1 MVLAIVLILIV
12 VAEVL
17 FQFLSPW
24 WLSPVGSNSGHIDDT
39 LISSLVMRGVVFV
52 AVNLSIAG
60 RHGLSWAA
68 RESVDNP
75 SCSSSLIAYDILPN
89 QPGPP
94 LWP

>member
-24 WLSPVGSNSGHIDDT
+24 WSPVGSNSGYIDDT

-89 QPGPP
+89 QPGRP